1 MRLLPAAEGDLAGKE
16 SECGFAQALDRL
28 LPTHPRLGRAVI
40 VPSASALEGT
50 ALSSLVREAQLGAN
64 LLIDLADGFASWTEV
79 AQTRKN
85 SGAPHW
91 DPRSQI
97 RSHTEP
103 ATILLIDGLSLCWCG
118 TLLESVTLNRARIQ
132 QLPTWEP
139 SSIAVCKEIGLGSV
153 VVMGSAL
160 GSLLLAGDEQAYQIL
175 AGLLATN
182 KFS

>member
-1 MRLLPAAEGDLAGKE
+1 MRLLPAAGGDLAGKE

-85 SGAPHW
+85 LEHHIGIQIA
-91 DPRSQI
+91 DPV
-97 RSHTEP
+97 
-103 ATILLIDGLSLCWCG
+103 AYG
-118 TLLESVTLNRARIQ
+118 TGDYITYRWP
-132 QLPTWEP
+132 LPVLVRHFTRVSYIKP
-139 SSIAVCKEIGLGSV
+139 GQNTPIAHLGTHSIAVCKEIGLGSV
-153 VVMGSAL
+153 VVIGSTL

-182 KFS
+182 EFS